1 MIGINDACEILS
13 WAYNNNIE
21 IWLDGGW
28 GVDALLG
35 KETRQHND
43 IDLFVEE
50 KNYNKFIEII
60 KNKGFNEIV
69 VEYTS
74 EVHTFW
80 SDNKLRIIDLRMF
93 KDNCDGTI
101 CYEGEVFQKNIF
113 DGVGKIG
120 NIMVSCINAKN
131 QVLFHLGY
139 EFGESEIHDVKLL
152 CKEFDIPIPKEYEN
166 F

>member
-60 KNKGFNEIV
+60 KNTIFSDDIFFKLIISGKRLIKSGIRKYLLLIGILFFSIV
-69 VEYTS
+69 V
-74 EVHTFW
+74 F
-80 SDNKLRIIDLRMF
+80 
-93 KDNCDGTI
+93 
-101 CYEGEVFQKNIF
+101 
-113 DGVGKIG
+113 
-120 NIMVSCINAKN
+120 VS
-131 QVLFHLGY
+131 Q
-139 EFGESEIHDVKLL
+139 
-152 CKEFDIPIPKEYEN
+152 
-166 F
+166 

>member
-60 KNKGFNEIV
+60 DYIKTHDHCKIISCKGEN
-69 VEYTS
+69 
-74 EVHTFW
+74 
-80 SDNKLRIIDLRMF
+80 
-93 KDNCDGTI
+93 
-101 CYEGEVFQKNIF
+101 
-113 DGVGKIG
+113 
-120 NIMVSCINAKN
+120 
-131 QVLFHLGY
+131 LF
-139 EFGESEIHDVKLL
+139 
-152 CKEFDIPIPKEYEN
+152 
-166 F
+166 

>member
-1 MIGINDACEILS
+1 MIVVNLNIFDINL
-13 WAYNNNIE
+13 
-21 IWLDGGW
+21 
-28 GVDALLG
+28 
-35 KETRQHND
+35 
-43 IDLFVEE
+43 
-50 KNYNKFIEII
+50 FIEII

-74 EVHTFW
+74 EVHTIW
-80 SDNKLRIIDLRMF
+80 SDNKLRIIDLHMF

-139 EFGESEIHDVKLL
+139 EFGESDIHDVKLL
-152 CKEFDIPIPKEYEN
+152 CKEIFL
-166 F
+166 

>member
-69 VEYTS
+69 QVKCILFGLIINYELLIYTCLKITVM
-74 EVHTFW
+74 EPYVMKAKF
-80 SDNKLRIIDLRMF
+80 F
-93 KDNCDGTI
+93 K
-101 CYEGEVFQKNIF
+101 
-113 DGVGKIG
+113 KIYS
-120 NIMVSCINAKN
+120 MVLEK
-131 QVLFHLGY
+131 
-139 EFGESEIHDVKLL
+139 
-152 CKEFDIPIPKEYEN
+152 
-166 F
+166 

>member
-60 KNKGFNEIV
+60 KNKGRYE
-69 VEYTS
+69 
-74 EVHTFW
+74 
-80 SDNKLRIIDLRMF
+80 KKIIDFIKRKNTLGIYLLTLYSRLR
-93 KDNCDGTI
+93 NR
-101 CYEGEVFQKNIF
+101 
-113 DGVGKIG
+113 
-120 NIMVSCINAKN
+120 
-131 QVLFHLGY
+131 
-139 EFGESEIHDVKLL
+139 
-152 CKEFDIPIPKEYEN
+152 
-166 F
+166 

>member
-50 KNYNKFIEII
+50 KNYNELLIYTCLKITVMEPYVMKAKF
-60 KNKGFNEIV
+60 
-69 VEYTS
+69 
-74 EVHTFW
+74 
-80 SDNKLRIIDLRMF
+80 F
-93 KDNCDGTI
+93 K
-101 CYEGEVFQKNIF
+101 
-113 DGVGKIG
+113 KIYS
-120 NIMVSCINAKN
+120 MVLEK
-131 QVLFHLGY
+131 
-139 EFGESEIHDVKLL
+139 
-152 CKEFDIPIPKEYEN
+152 
-166 F
+166 

>member
-35 KETRQHND
+35 KVTRQHND

-74 EVHTFW
+74 EVHTIW
-80 SDNKLRIIDLRMF
+80 SDNKLRIIDLHMF
-93 KDNCDGTI
+93 KDNCD
-101 CYEGEVFQKNIF
+101 
-113 DGVGKIG
+113 GKIG

-139 EFGESEIHDVKLL
+139 EFGESDIHDVKLL
-152 CKEFDIPIPKEYEN
+152 CKEFNIPIPKEYEN

>member
-50 KNYNKFIEII
+50 K
-60 KNKGFNEIV
+60 
-69 VEYTS
+69 
-74 EVHTFW
+74 
-80 SDNKLRIIDLRMF
+80 L
-93 KDNCDGTI
+93 
-101 CYEGEVFQKNIF
+101 
-113 DGVGKIG
+113 
-120 NIMVSCINAKN
+120 
-131 QVLFHLGY
+131 
-139 EFGESEIHDVKLL
+139 
-152 CKEFDIPIPKEYEN
+152 
-166 F
+166 